1 MNEKTD
7 DPDKVPE
14 FFLEKDG
21 ITKKPEFSENLV
33 RTDNK
38 PEKKELFKKTTGF
51 DMKFKVTII
60 LIAVIGF
67 SASAYV
73 FSSEPFG
80 GLTDSISI
88 SMIDKSQ
95 YIDNIDECLQKQMF
109 EDAKKILVDRI
120 VKVTEYEQFKKE
132 LDNGKMLDCGWCGKQ
147 DCEDKI
153 KEETAADLRVIPSD
167 NQQKSEVCVYCKE
180 KSVTNALFARGY

>member
-1 MNEKTD
+1 MNEETD
-7 DPDKVPE
+7 GSDKIPE

-21 ITKKPEFSENLV
+21 ITKKPEYTENLV
-33 RTDNK
+33 RTNTN
-38 PEKKELFKKTTGF
+38 PEKKESLKKTTGF

-80 GLTDSISI
+80 EMTDSISI

-95 YIDNIDECLQKQMF
+95 YIAQVDECVQNQTIGDITLNSFTQKW
-109 EDAKKILVDRI
+109 A
-120 VKVTEYEQFKKE
+120 
-132 LDNGKMLDCGWCGKQ
+132 LDF
-147 DCEDKI
+147 
-153 KEETAADLRVIPSD
+153 
-167 NQQKSEVCVYCKE
+167 KE
-180 KSVTNALFARGY
+180 KIEKAESNDELESIMNEFYTIVSHCKP